1 METKITKTQIWILL
15 FTIAYVIGFGIYYLM
30 IQNYEFLAYAATLVI
45 LIFFISYLHLKFNFS
60 TMVLFGASIW
70 GLLHMAGGSL
80 YINGVK
86 LYGLVFF
93 TLIPESFAGTAILR
107 YDQVIHFYCYLVVT
121 ILLFYIFRV
130 YINNE
135 KMNKFSVSF
144 LLILMGIGVGAIN
157 EIIEFGLVLFLEK
170 TGVGDYFNTLWDVIF
185 NTLGAI
191 TAVLYLNLSGKM
203 KR

>member
-45 LIFFISYLHLKFNFS
+45 LIFFISYLHFKFNFS

-135 KMNKFSVSF
+135 KMNKFS
-144 LLILMGIGVGAIN
+144 AI
-157 EIIEFGLVLFLEK
+157 
-170 TGVGDYFNTLWDVIF
+170 
-185 NTLGAI
+185 
-191 TAVLYLNLSGKM
+191 M
-203 KR
+203 KKIVDCCKEW